1 MSGFDADRVY
11 SVSVHDVPEPTG
23 PESPSQTERLL
34 LDFLLQYRVG
44 GEFIYREKLRANLLL
59 KHYQLEVDLRHIGLY
74 NDELA
79 HAIQDK
85 PAEILPLFE
94 NAATRAARTI
104 LFPLANGQNDD
115 ADSASQAIP
124 NIQILMK
131 AGLNLQQ
138 FRDLSANTM
147 NRLVRIPGIVISA
160 SVLSARATKLHLQC
174 RACRSPKIVYPPSG
188 LGGLGGGSDRGLPR
202 RCDAPEI
209 ENQKKDCPMDPY
221 LIVHS
226 KSTFSDHQTLKLQE
240 APDMVPVG
248 ELPRHMLLSAD
259 RYLTGQ
265 VVPGSR
271 VIATGI
277 YSTFQSAKSKSGGAA
292 ALRNPYLR
300 LVHLEVSSP
309 AASGSSGSNPF
320 GLQFSPEE
328 EEEFGDMARSD
339 GFYER
344 FAKSVAPSIFGSLD
358 IKKAITCLL
367 FGGSKKIL
375 PDGMRLRGDINVL
388 LLGDPGTA
396 KSQLLKFVE
405 KVAPIAVYTSGKGSS
420 AAGLTASV
428 QRDAVSREFYLEG
441 GAMVLA
447 DTGVV
452 CIDEFDKMRDEDR
465 VAIHEAME
473 QQTISIAKAGIT
485 TVLNS
490 RTSVL
495 AAANP
500 VWGRYD
506 EGRSPGENIDFQT
519 TILSRFDMIF
529 IVKDEHNEQRDR
541 MIAKH
546 VMNIHMNR
554 PNQNADE
561 NGEAVGEIDIDKM
574 KRYIAYCKAKC
585 APRLSPEAQEMLSSH
600 FVSLRKQ
607 VQQVERDNDERS
619 SIPITIRQLEA
630 IIRISE
636 SLAKLT
642 LSPVVRNHHVEEAI
656 RLFKCSTM
664 DAVSAGSADGL
675 SRGELNDEINK
686 IEKEVRRRLPIGW
699 STSYQSLVREFVT
712 QQGYSSHALERTL
725 FVLEKREIIRFS
737 GQNKVVHRVGV

>member
-1 MSGFDADRVY
+1 MSGFDANHVF
-11 SVSVHDVPEPTG
+11 SVSVRDRSSAPSTET
-23 PESPSQTERLL
+23 PSQLEKLL

-44 GEFIYREKLRANLLL
+44 EEFVYRDKLRANLLL
-59 KHYQLEVDLRHIGLY
+59 KQYQLEVDLRHLSLY

-79 HAIQDK
+79 HAMQDR
-85 PAEILPLFE
+85 PADILPLFE
-94 NAATRAARTI
+94 NAATKAARTI
-104 LFPLANGQNDD
+104 LFPLASGSDD
-115 ADSASQAIP
+115 RAEAALQAIP
-124 NIQILMK
+124 RIQIMMQS
-131 AGLNLQQ
+131 GLNMQR
-138 FRDLSANTM
+138 FRDLTADTM
-147 NRLVRIPGIVISA
+147 NKLVRVPGIVISA
-160 SVLSARATKLHLQC
+160 SVLSSRATKLHLQC
-174 RACRSPKIVYPPSG
+174 RACKSTKIIYPPGG

-202 RCDAPEI
+202 TCDAPEL
-209 ENQKKDCPMDPY
+209 ENQKKDCPLDPY
-221 LIVHS
+221 MINHN
-226 KSTFSDHQTLKLQE
+226 KSAFVDQQTLKLQE

-259 RYLTGQ
+259 RYLTGK

-271 VIATGI
+271 IIATGI
-277 YSTFQSAKSKSGGAA
+277 YSTFNSSRNKSAGPA
-292 ALRNPYLR
+292 ALRQPYLR
-300 LVHLEVSSP
+300 LVHIEMSSP
-309 AASGSSGSNPF
+309 SAGGASNPF
-320 GLQFSPEE
+320 GTQFSPEE
-328 EEEFGDMARSD
+328 EEEFAEMARSD
-339 GFYER
+339 NFYER
-344 FAKSVAPSIFGSLD
+344 FAKSVAPSIFGCLD

-367 FGGSKKIL
+367 FGGSKKVL

-428 QRDAVSREFYLEG
+428 QRDAISREFYLEG

-447 DTGVV
+447 DNGVV

-554 PNQNADE
+554 PNQNTDE

-574 KRYIAYCKAKC
+574 RRYIAYCKNKC
-585 APRLSPEAQEMLSSH
+585 APRISPDAQEMLSSH

-619 SIPITIRQLEA
+619 SIPITVRQLEA

-636 SLAKLT
+636 SLAKIT
-642 LSPVVRNHHVEEAI
+642 LSTVVQNYHVEEAI
-656 RLFKCSTM
+656 RLFKFSTM
-664 DAVSAGSADGL
+664 DAVSAGSVDGM
-675 SRGELNDEINK
+675 SRGELNEEMSR
-686 IEKEVRRRLPIGW
+686 IEKELRRRLPVGW

-725 FVLEKREIIRFS
+725 YILEKREIIRYS
-737 GQNKVVHRVGV
+737 SQKKVVHRVGV